1 MLKLYNDLVK
11 KKEEF
16 KPIIENKVQI
26 YVCGLTVYDS
36 PHVGH
41 VRMATAFD
49 LLRRYLLFKDYD
61 VTFVSNYTDV
71 DDKMINR
78 ANELEV
84 TVKELADKYIGEYEV
99 VVKDLNVIDP
109 DIKPLATES
118 IDSMIFLIGKII
130 ENGYGYESNG
140 SVYFDVEKFAKNSN
154 YNTLFQRK
162 DTSEQEDEQTD
173 VVSNYDAE
181 KKSKRDFALW
191 KKTKE
196 GEPSWESPYGVGR
209 PGWHLE
215 CSAMIYEHLGEQ
227 IDIHGGGKDLI
238 FPHHTNEIA
247 QTQAAIGTNLAN
259 YWVHNGFLNINN
271 EKMSKSL
278 NNFFTAKDVI
288 KEFGGMTVRLL
299 LTSVNYRS
307 PINYSDDVLH
317 EAKRNYDKIK
327 DFYDTIKSFPTSTE
341 IPESEKQ
348 KLLNT
353 IESLKEK
360 FLEALDDDLNTP
372 NAISQLYQL
381 IKLINSWIFEEK
393 KTLDSDIKNLII
405 NFLMDFSNIFGVV
418 LDDTVQQLGKWSNT
432 AEISDELVTKKNE
445 TISGLMELLIKIRT
459 DLRKK
464 KLYKMSDEIRDELKK
479 LGIELSDMKGN
490 TLWKISSEI

>member
-16 KPIIENKVQI
+16 KPLIENKVQI

-49 LLRRYLLFKDYD
+49 LLRRYLLFKRFD

-99 VVKDLNVIDP
+99 VVKDLNIIEP

-118 IDSMIFLIGKII
+118 IDSMIFLIGKIM

-140 SVYFDVEKFAKNSN
+140 SVYFNVEKFAKKSN
-154 YNTLFQRK
+154 YNTLFKRK
-162 DTSEQEDEQTD
+162 DTSEQDDEDL
-173 VVSNYDAE
+173 VPVSDYDAE

-247 QTQAAIGTNLAN
+247 QTKAALGTNLAK

-288 KEFGGMTVRLL
+288 KEYGGMTVRLL

-327 DFYDTIKSFPTSTE
+327 DFYDTIKSFPTGVE
-341 IPESEKQ
+341 ISESDK
-348 KLLNT
+348 KNLTTT
-353 IESLKEK
+353 IESLKKK

-372 NAISQLYQL
+372 NAIAQLYQL
-381 IKLINSWIFEEK
+381 IKFINSWIFEEK
-393 KTLDSDIKNLII
+393 KTFDSEIKNLII
-405 NFLMDFSNIFGVV
+405 NFLMDFSNIFGIV
-418 LDDTVQQLGKWSNT
+418 LDDTVQQLGKWSNKT
-432 AEISDELVTKKNE
+432 EISDKLVTKKNE

-464 KLYKMSDEIRDELKK
+464 KLYEMSDEIRDELKK

-490 TLWKISSEI
+490 TLWKFSNET